1 MFKITTYLISIN
13 AILTILAL
21 PCNAKETK
29 VKINTIQ
36 ESEKNVN
43 IHPAIED
50 IKRFTTAISQ
60 IKSFYV
66 EDIED
71 TKLFDDAIRGMLKGL
86 DPHSGYL
93 SEEEYNDLKTVTK
106 GSFGGL
112 GIEITS
118 EDNYI
123 KVIAPIDDT
132 PAKKAGIKAGDY
144 IIKLDDT
151 SVHGMSLKEAVKR
164 MKGKKGT
171 SITLTILRKNN
182 AQPLVFKITRDII
195 KIKSVKSELFEDK
208 YGYIRISHFQ
218 ENTARDFI
226 KEINKLNKQS
236 NGVINGLILDLR
248 NNPGGLLDAAISI
261 SDSLIHNDQKGE
273 EEKIVYTKGRLPGTN
288 FTAIAT
294 PGDILKGEPIVVLI
308 NAGSASGSEIVAG
321 ALKDNERALIVG
333 TQSFGKGSVQTVIPL
348 DTKRGIKLTTS
359 LYYTPKGTSIQA
371 KGLQPDI
378 IIEEKEF
385 VSKKDNQKIKFD
397 ESTLDGHIKTQQQ
410 KINDKEPNIK
420 SKYLD
425 GDYQLN
431 EALNMLKAM
440 KIASNNVRQQ

>member
-1 MFKITTYLISIN
+1 MIKLNKPILYFGMII
-13 AILTILAL
+13 AILAT
-21 PCNAKETK
+21 PSYAKKSSIE
-29 VKINTIQ
+29 N
-36 ESEKNVN
+36 SNVLN
-43 IHPAIED
+43 KTQAGEIIHPSLED

-66 EDIED
+66 KDIDD
-71 TKLFDDAIRGMLKGL
+71 TQLFDDAIRGMLKGL

-93 SEEEYNDLKTVTK
+93 SEDEYNDLKTITK

-112 GIEITS
+112 GIEVTS
-118 EDNYI
+118 EDDYI

-132 PAKKAGIKAGDY
+132 PAKRAGIKAGDF

-151 SVHGMSLKEAVKR
+151 SVHKMSLRKAVKK

-171 SITLTILRKNN
+171 PITLTILRKKTPK
-182 AQPLVFKITRDII
+182 PLIFKIIRDII
-195 KIKSVKSELFEDK
+195 KIKSVKSELFEEK

-218 ENTARDFI
+218 STTAKDFI
-226 KEINKLNKQS
+226 KEINKLNKKS
-236 NGVINGLILDLR
+236 GGVMSGLILDLR
-248 NNPGGLLDAAISI
+248 NNPGGLLDSAITI
-261 SDSLIHNDQKGE
+261 SDALIHNDQKGD

-321 ALKDNERALIVG
+321 ALQDNARALLIG

-348 DTKRGIKLTTS
+348 GSKRGIKLTTS

-371 KGLQPDI
+371 TGLKPDI

-385 VSKKDNQKIKFD
+385 TNKKNENEISFS
-397 ESTLDGHIKTQQQ
+397 ESALEGHIKIQQQ
-410 KINDKEPNIK
+410 KINNKNPNIK

-440 KIASNNVRQQ
+440 KIAANIK

>member
-1 MFKITTYLISIN
+1 MLKINTYLISIS
-13 AILTILAL
+13 TILIILIL

-29 VKINTIQ
+29 IKINRTQ
-36 ESEKNVN
+36 EMPHSINP
-43 IHPAIED
+43 HPAIED

-132 PAKKAGIKAGDY
+132 PAKKAGIKAGDF

-171 SITLTILRKNN
+171 SITLTILRKNT

-195 KIKSVKSELFEDK
+195 KIQSVRSELFDDK

-226 KEINKLNKQS
+226 KEINKLNKKS
-236 NGVINGLILDLR
+236 NGVISGLILDLR

-261 SDSLIHNDQKGE
+261 SDALIHNDQKGE

-321 ALKDNERALIVG
+321 ALKDNARALIVG

-385 VSKKDNQKIKFD
+385 VNKTDTPKIAFN
-397 ESTLDGHIKTQQQ
+397 EANLDGHIKTQQQ

-440 KIASNNVRQQ
+440 KIAANNIK